1 MLADAVGVSTL
12 AVTADGALVL
22 VAQSGR
28 NTASPRLLAPSGSGS
43 LDPRDLGSGR
53 TGMLPDILRRGM
65 HRELGEETGIRP
77 DEIRTT
83 TVTGFAR
90 WLERGAK
97 PEFFGWTKLS
107 ATADDLAGRR
117 PAASRERQY
126 SGGTFTVPADIG
138 ALGQE
143 LARGAELLS
152 APSLPR
158 RLREEGSLPL
168 LLALRAAALSRARA
182 GAPG

>member
-1 MLADAVGVSTL
+1 
-12 AVTADGALVL
+12 
-22 VAQSGR
+22 
-28 NTASPRLLAPSGSGS
+28 
-43 LDPRDLGSGR
+43 
-53 TGMLPDILRRGM
+53 M
-65 HRELGEETGIRP
+65 HRELCEETGIRP

-97 PEFFGWTKLS
+97 PEFFGLTELS
-107 ATADDLAGRR
+107 ATTDDLAGRQ
-117 PAASRERQY
+117 PFASRERLY
-126 SGGTFTVPADIG
+126 SGGTLIVAVDIG
-138 ALGQE
+138 ALGRD
-143 LARGAELLS
+143 LAGGADLLS

-168 LLALRAAALSRARA
+168 LLALRAAALRPGGA